1 MGYISPQA
9 EWLQEP
15 DAGPAQHPSFLP
27 TRGPPAQ
34 GTERVAG
41 GRDPGRQQF
50 EARRKNCARTARPRE
65 EMGKN
70 VSPARSCS
78 YRCCPDDLMLF
89 TGEQSS
95 KAGLR
100 FLPVEW
106 KKTTPKPQHKC
117 AVSPHSSERGEQ
129 RWRAQGLPP
138 SRAKEGKSYGE
149 PPTTFNKGPEQRR
162 ALLNASA
169 MSFAFI

>member
-1 MGYISPQA
+1 MATGTRCGTSTA
-9 EWLQEP
+9 SWLLATKRSTC
-15 DAGPAQHPSFLP
+15 AGHRAGHWREGSRQ
-27 TRGPPAQ
+27 TAIRGTPKKLC
-34 GTERVAG
+34 T
-41 GRDPGRQQF
+41 DS
-50 EARRKNCARTARPRE
+50 KTKRE
-65 EMGKN
+65 VMGKN
-70 VSPARSCS
+70 VSPARSCL

-106 KKTTPKPQHKC
+106 KKPTPKPQHKC

-169 MSFAFI
+169 KSFAFI